1 MLGKVSI
8 GFKLIAACLVLA
20 LAAGLVAWKAIDLAE
35 AEQLRLAAVQKAA
48 TQMRD
53 RAVSEAALQP
63 LDRALR
69 EARQGAERST
79 GDLAGTAVVSIVLGL
94 CAALALLFIGVAA
107 PLKRIERAAV
117 ALARGDLWS
126 DLPNGGRTDELGVLA
141 RALVALKRGV
151 VAHRQD
157 VVDMEA
163 KLVAGAAARSEE
175 TARADRAE
183 REARLRTDQARQESD
198 RRIQALETQLAQA
211 EAVAAREATRARA
224 LEADLRHRLESQAAA
239 LSRPLI
245 GATDRL
251 SVAAGDLAKLGDLLA
266 RVDKPKA
273 GNDRRIAAALARATA
288 GLGKAVDTID
298 QLATAIA
305 EAGREAR
312 RSATVTMEA
321 LDRARAADGEIRA
334 LSASATTMGETV
346 AVVQA
351 IASQTHLLALNATIE
366 ASRAGDYG
374 RGFGVVAAEVKN
386 LSTQTAR
393 ATAQVSQQA
402 TEIRDRVDRSAR
414 AIRDLEQSIGRFDSL
429 SRSILGAIDSG
440 STTTV
445 TLGAG
450 LDQAAAEI
458 TSAQGDSNETH
469 SSIHIAATAAL
480 ALRKSAREI
489 EQCIATIK
497 SAFPPSQN
505 D

>member
-8 GFKLIAACLVLA
+8 GFKLVAACLVLA
-20 LAAGLVAWKAIDLAE
+20 LAGGLVAWKALDLAE
-35 AEQLRLAAVQKAA
+35 AEQARLAAVQKVAA
-48 TQMRD
+48 QLRD
-53 RAVSEAALQP
+53 RPGNEAALQP
-63 LDRALR
+63 LERALR
-69 EARQGAERST
+69 EARQGAEHT
-79 GDLAGTAVVSIVLGL
+79 AGDIAGTAAVSIVLGL
-94 CAALALLFIGVAA
+94 CAALALLFAGIAA

-141 RALVALKRGV
+141 RALVTLKRGV

-157 VVDMEA
+157 AVDMEA
-163 KLVAGAAARSEE
+163 KLVASAAARSEE
-175 TARADRAE
+175 ASRADRAE
-183 REARLRTDQARQESD
+183 REARLKTDQARQDAD
-198 RRIQALETQLAQA
+198 RRIQALEVRLSQA
-211 EAVAAREATRARA
+211 EALGVREAARGRA
-224 LEADLRHRLESQAAA
+224 LEAELRHRLESQAAA

-245 GATDRL
+245 GATARL
-251 SVAAGDLAKLGDLLA
+251 AVAASDLAKLADLLA
-266 RVDKPKA
+266 QADQSMGRDA
-273 GNDRRIAAALARATA
+273 GTVAPRLARATE
-288 GLGKAVDTID
+288 GLGKAVETVD
-298 QLATAIA
+298 QLAATVA

-312 RSATVTMEA
+312 RAASVTMEA

-366 ASRAGDYG
+366 ASRAGEYG

-429 SRSILGAIDSG
+429 ARSILGAVDSG
-440 STTTV
+440 STAAI

-450 LDQAAAEI
+450 IDQASAEI
-458 TSAQGDSNETH
+458 KTAQGLKNTSQPD
-469 SSIHIAATAAL
+469 IHIAVTMAL

-489 EQCIATIK
+489 EQCIASIK
-497 SAFPPSQN
+497 LALPISI
-505 D
+505 DT